1 MSAREAR
8 IQLILEWLEKHPGV
22 ASRVEDKLRSLIGVY
37 GNASRRIREVVTDK
51 ERLEKALGVAKQLF
65 AEEKAKIVPSTRS
78 HQFFSEVIRRLT
90 EDEARAAKSYV
101 TLSQRVSRL
110 GRALTRAGYRLGWFA
125 FRTIVVGR
133 ILLNWMLR
141 PIRKGL
147 GTLLRWE
154 RSVEAAA
161 SALGLLYATGLLTAQ
176 SQERLEKAIDV
187 VSETGLK
194 LQGTM
199 QNLQATIALIAA
211 EAIEPLLPYIN
222 QLIDALYEVWES
234 VKGEVIPVLTDFAR
248 DVIPM
253 VISILKNVGPE
264 FIKAFVDGVR
274 VAVPLILSL
283 IQALEPLIP
292 IIAKIIGFLMPFAPL
307 MIAVG
312 TAAYM
317 LSPILTGLGSV
328 LQLVAMNSMLA
339 AVTGKGLIATLG
351 GLLGALGPLLPIIAA
366 VAAAIVGIILVIQH
380 WSEIVSFFQGVWNSL
395 VSALQPI
402 MPILEEIGEIFYN
415 IGRIIYE
422 LTRIIVGAL
431 VVGFQKLWDFL
442 SPVLMPILQ
451 ALYNIFMKVKQA
463 IEWVANIIWTV
474 LKPVLDWFKGA
485 LETINNVLGG
495 VANFLGGVADAL
507 WNLCFKHATP
517 HVVKMTKALKEF
529 NKEIAKTTGE
539 TFELGGELR
548 TIKSPAGTAPLR
560 GIESGS
566 SYSVIY
572 VTFNVEHLASDVDK
586 EELIHDA
593 SIAVAEAARR
603 RKL

>member
-51 ERLEKALGVAKQLF
+51 ERLEKALGIAKQLF
-65 AEEKAKIVPSTRS
+65 AEEKAKLVPSTRS
-78 HQFFSEVIRRLT
+78 HRFFSEVIRRLT
-90 EDEARAAKSYV
+90 KDEAKAAKQHM
-101 TLSQRVSRL
+101 TLSQRIGRL

-133 ILLNWMLR
+133 ILLNWMLK

-154 RSVEAAA
+154 QSVEAAA
-161 SALGLLYATGLLTAQ
+161 SALGLLAAAGLLNAE
-176 SQERLEKAIDV
+176 SQERLEKAIGV
-187 VSETGLK
+187 VSKAGIK

-199 QNLQATIALIAA
+199 ANLQATIALIAA

-234 VKGEVIPVLTDFAR
+234 VKDEVIPVLIEFAQ
-248 DVIPM
+248 DVVPA
-253 VISILKNVGPE
+253 VISILRDVGPA

-274 VAVPLILSL
+274 TAVPMILSL
-283 IQALEPLIP
+283 IKALQPLIP
-292 IIAKIIGFLMPFAPL
+292 LAAKIIGFLMPFAPL

-317 LSPILTGLGSV
+317 LSPILTGLGSI

-339 AVTGKGLIATLG
+339 ATTGTGLIGTLG
-351 GLLGALGPLLPIIAA
+351 GLLGALTPLLPIIAA
-366 VAAAIVGIILVIQH
+366 VAGAIMGIILIIQH
-380 WSEIVSFFQGVWNSL
+380 WSEIVSFFQGVWESL
-395 VSALQPI
+395 TSALQPV
-402 MPILEEIGEIFYN
+402 MPVLEEIGELFYN

-422 LTRIIVGAL
+422 LARLIVTAFIVGL
-431 VVGFQKLWDFL
+431 QKLWDIL

-451 ALYNIFMKVKQA
+451 AWYNALMKIKQA
-463 IEWVANIIWTV
+463 IEWVASIIWSV
-474 LKPVLDWFKGA
+474 LKPVLDWFKNALDAINTVLSGA
-485 LETINNVLGG
+485 
-495 VANFLGGVADAL
+495 ANFLAGLTNAL
-507 WNLCFKHATP
+507 LNLCFRHATP
-517 HVVKMTKALKEF
+517 HVVKMTKALKDF

-548 TIKSPAGTAPLR
+548 TIKSPVGEAPLR
-560 GIESGS
+560 GIEGS
-566 SYSVIY
+566 SNYSVVY
-572 VTFNVEHLASDVDK
+572 VTFNIEHLSSDVDK
-586 EELIHDA
+586 EELINDV
-593 SIAVAEAARR
+593 SKAVAEVSRR
-603 RKL
+603 RRL

>member
-37 GNASRRIREVVTDK
+37 GNASRRIKEVISDK
-51 ERLEKALGVAKQLF
+51 ERLEKALNIAKQLF
-65 AEEKAKIVPSTRS
+65 TEEKAKLIPSTRS

-90 EDEARAAKSYV
+90 EDEARAAKEHV
-101 TLSQRVSRL
+101 TLSQRVGRL

-154 RSVEAAA
+154 QSVEAAA
-161 SALGLLYATGLLTAQ
+161 SALGLLAATGLLSAE
-176 SQERLEKAIDV
+176 SQERLEKAIGV
-187 VSETGLK
+187 VSETGIK

-234 VKGEVIPVLTDFAR
+234 VKDEVIPVLTDFAR
-248 DVIPM
+248 DVVPT
-253 VISILKNVGPE
+253 VISILRDVGPE
-264 FIKAFVDGVR
+264 FIKAFVDGIR
-274 VAVPLILSL
+274 VAVPMILSL
-283 IQALEPLIP
+283 VKALEPLLP
-292 IIAKIIGFLMPFAPL
+292 VAAKIIGFLMPFAPL
-307 MIAVG
+307 MIAIG

-317 LSPILTGLGSV
+317 LSPILTGLGSI
-328 LQLVAMNSMLA
+328 LQLVAMNSLLA
-339 AVTGKGLIATLG
+339 TTTGTGLIGTLTS
-351 GLLGALGPLLPIIAA
+351 LLGALGPLLPIIAA
-366 VAAAIVGIILVIQH
+366 VAGAIVGVILVIQH
-380 WSEIVSFFQGVWNSL
+380 WSEIASFFQGVWESL

-415 IGRIIYE
+415 VGRIIYE
-422 LTRIIVGAL
+422 LARLVVTAFIVGL
-431 VVGFQKLWDFL
+431 QKLWDIL

-451 ALYNIFMKVKQA
+451 AWYNVLMRIKQA
-463 IEWVANIIWTV
+463 IEWVANIIWSV

-485 LETINNVLGG
+485 LDAINNVLSGA
-495 VANFLGGVADAL
+495 ANFLGGLTNAL
-507 WNLCFKHATP
+507 LNLCFRHATP

-539 TFELGGELR
+539 TFELGGDLR
-548 TIKSPAGTAPLR
+548 TIRSPARAIPSR

-593 SIAVAEAARR
+593 SLAVAEAARR
-603 RKL
+603 RRL

>member
-37 GNASRRIREVVTDK
+37 GNASRRIREVISDK
-51 ERLEKALGVAKQLF
+51 ERLEKALNIAKQLF
-65 AEEKAKIVPSTRS
+65 TEEKAKIVPSTRS

-90 EDEARAAKSYV
+90 EEEARAAKGHV
-101 TLSQRVSRL
+101 TLSQRVGRL

-154 RSVEAAA
+154 QSVEAAA
-161 SALGLLYATGLLTAQ
+161 SALGLLAATGLLSAE
-176 SQERLEKAIDV
+176 SQERLEKAIGV
-187 VSETGLK
+187 VSETGIK

-234 VKGEVIPVLTDFAR
+234 VKGEVVPVLADFAR
-248 DVIPM
+248 DIVPE
-253 VISILKNVGPE
+253 VISILRDVGPA

-274 VAVPLILSL
+274 IAVPMILSL
-283 IQALEPLIP
+283 TKALEPLIP
-292 IIAKIIGFLMPFAPL
+292 LAAEIIGFLMPFAPL
-307 MIAVG
+307 MIAIG

-339 AVTGKGLIATLG
+339 ATTGTGLIGALT
-351 GLLGALGPLLPIIAA
+351 GLLGSLTPLLPVIAA
-366 VAAAIVGIILVIQH
+366 VAGAIAGVILIIQH
-380 WSEIVSFFQGVWNSL
+380 WSEIVSFFQGVWESF
-395 VSALQPI
+395 VSALEPI
-402 MPILEEIGEIFYN
+402 MPILEEIGELFYN
-415 IGRIIYE
+415 VGRIIYE
-422 LTRIIVGAL
+422 LARLYVAAL
-431 VVGFQKLWDFL
+431 IAGFQKLYDIL
-442 SPVLMPILQ
+442 SPVLKPVLESI
-451 ALYNIFMKVKQA
+451 YNIFLKIKQA
-463 IEWVANIIWTV
+463 IEWVGNAIWSA
-474 LKPVLDWFKGA
+474 LKPALDWFKNA
-485 LETINNVLGG
+485 LDSINNVLGG
-495 VANFLGGVADAL
+495 AADFLGNLTDAL
-507 WNLCFKHATP
+507 LNLCFRHATP

-548 TIKSPAGTAPLR
+548 TVRSPLGTAPLR

-586 EELIHDA
+586 EELIHET
-593 SIAVAEAARR
+593 SLAVAEAARR

>member
-51 ERLEKALGVAKQLF
+51 ERLGKALNIAKQLF

-90 EDEARAAKSYV
+90 EEEARAAKSHV
-101 TLSQRVSRL
+101 TLSQRVGRL

-133 ILLNWMLR
+133 ILLNWMLK
-141 PIRKGL
+141 PIKKGL

-154 RSVEAAA
+154 QSVEAAA
-161 SALGLLYATGLLTAQ
+161 SALGLLGATGLLTAQ
-176 SQERLEKAIDV
+176 AQERLEKAIDV
-187 VSETGLK
+187 VSEAGIK
-194 LQGTM
+194 VQGTM

-222 QLIDALYEVWES
+222 QLVDALYEVWES
-234 VKGEVIPVLTDFAR
+234 VKNDVIPALADFAR
-248 DVIPM
+248 DVVPT
-253 VISILKNVGPE
+253 VISILREVGPA

-274 VAVPLILSL
+274 MAVPMILGLIK
-283 IQALEPLIP
+283 ALEPLIP
-292 IIAKIIGFLMPFAPL
+292 LVAKIIGFLMPFAPL
-307 MIAVG
+307 MIAIG

-366 VAAAIVGIILVIQH
+366 VAGAIAGIILIIQH
-380 WSEIVSFFQGVWNSL
+380 WSEIVSFFQGVWEAFL
-395 VSALQPI
+395 SALEPI
-402 MPILEEIGEIFYN
+402 MPLLEEIGELFYN

-422 LTRIIVGAL
+422 LARILVGSL
-431 VVGFQKLWDFL
+431 IVGFQKLWDFV
-442 SPVLMPILQ
+442 SPVLMPLLES
-451 ALYNIFMKVKQA
+451 LYNIFNSIRQA
-463 IEWVANIIWTV
+463 IEWLANAIWNL
-474 LKPVLDWFKGA
+474 LKPAIDWFAGA
-485 LETINNVLGG
+485 LDTLNSWLSGA
-495 VANFLGGVADAL
+495 ANFLGGVADAL

-517 HVVKMTKALKEF
+517 HVVKMTKALKDF

-539 TFELGGELR
+539 TFELGGELK
-548 TIKSPAGTAPLR
+548 TIRSPVGTAPLR

-572 VTFNVEHLASDVDK
+572 VTFNVERLASDVDK
-586 EELIHDA
+586 EELIHDT
-593 SIAVAEAARR
+593 SLAVAEAARR

>member
-37 GNASRRIREVVTDK
+37 GNASRRIKEVITDK
-51 ERLEKALGVAKQLF
+51 ERLEKALNIAKQLF
-65 AEEKAKIVPSTRS
+65 TEEKAKLVPSTRS

-90 EDEARAAKSYV
+90 EEEARAAKSHV
-101 TLSQRVSRL
+101 TLSQRVGRL

-133 ILLNWMLR
+133 ILLNWMMR
-141 PIRKGL
+141 PLKQGL
-147 GTLLRWE
+147 GTLVRWE
-154 RSVEAAA
+154 QSVEAAA
-161 SALGLLYATGLLTAQ
+161 SAMGLLYASGLLTAE
-176 SQERLEKAIDV
+176 SQERLEEAIGE
-187 VSETGLK
+187 VSEAGIAV
-194 LQGTM
+194 QGTM

-222 QLIDALYEVWES
+222 QLIDALYETWEN
-234 VKGEVIPVLTDFAR
+234 VKDQVIPALVDFAR
-248 DVIPM
+248 DVVPA
-253 VISILKNVGPE
+253 VISILQNVGPA
-264 FIKAFVDGVR
+264 FIAAFVEGVR
-274 VAVPLILSL
+274 VAVPIILSL
-283 IQALEPLIP
+283 IRALEPLIP
-292 IIAKIIGFLMPFAPL
+292 IIAKVIGFLMPFAPL

-328 LQLVAMNSMLA
+328 LQLIAMNSLLA
-339 AVTGKGLIATLG
+339 STAGTGLLGTLG
-351 GLLGALGPLLPIIAA
+351 GLLGSLAPILPIIAA
-366 VAAAIVGIILVIQH
+366 VAAAIAGIILLIQH
-380 WSEIVSFFQGVWNSL
+380 WSEVMSFLQSIWEGFM
-395 VSALQPI
+395 SALEPI
-402 MPILEEIGEIFYN
+402 MPLLREIGEFFYN
-415 IGRIIYE
+415 IGRIIFE
-422 LTRIIVGAL
+422 LGRIIAAVFL
-431 VVGFQKLWDFL
+431 VSLQKLWDFL
-442 SPVLMPILQ
+442 SPVLMPVLQ
-451 ALYNIFMKVKQA
+451 TLYTIFVKIKEA
-463 IEWVANIIWTV
+463 IEWVANTIWSV

-485 LETINNVLGG
+485 LDAINNVLGG
-495 VANFLGGVADAL
+495 VADFLGGVANAL
-507 WNLCFKHATP
+507 MSLCFKHATP
-517 HVVKMTKALKEF
+517 HVVKMTKALKDF

-548 TIKSPAGTAPLR
+548 TIRSPPGAAPLR
-560 GIESGS
+560 GIEGSS

-572 VTFNVEHLASDVDK
+572 VTFNVERLASDVDK